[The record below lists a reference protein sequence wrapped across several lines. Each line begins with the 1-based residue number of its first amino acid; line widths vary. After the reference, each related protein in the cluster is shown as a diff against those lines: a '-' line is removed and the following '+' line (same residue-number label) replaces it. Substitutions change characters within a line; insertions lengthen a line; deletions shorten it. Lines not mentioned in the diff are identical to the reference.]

1 RRPDEHGVH
10 EKGVVGARAD
20 DANLDAIL
28 GVPAREAVET
38 VHTGAG
44 VEIIAGALPVDGKR
58 LRVERNVHR
67 TPPDA
72 GLRVRVPDDA
82 LVLGRAAR
90 LDAGVGDQGAV
101 LRDTRV
107 ALVADGVLVE
117 LTGRKVAVDLRDGDP
132 ILLKIELTSHCLFPF
147 LCTGT

>member
-1 RRPDEHGVH
+1 
-10 EKGVVGARAD
+10 

-44 VEIIAGALPVDGKR
+44 VEVIAGALPVDGER

-82 LVLGRAAR
+82 LVLGGAAR
-90 LDAGVGDQGAV
+90 LDAGIGDQCAV
-101 LRDTRV
+101 LRD
-107 ALVADGVLVE
+107 AGIPLIADGVLVE
-117 LTGRKVAVDLRDGDP
+117 LAGRKVAVD
-132 ILLKIELTSHCLFPF
+132 
-147 LCTGT
+147 